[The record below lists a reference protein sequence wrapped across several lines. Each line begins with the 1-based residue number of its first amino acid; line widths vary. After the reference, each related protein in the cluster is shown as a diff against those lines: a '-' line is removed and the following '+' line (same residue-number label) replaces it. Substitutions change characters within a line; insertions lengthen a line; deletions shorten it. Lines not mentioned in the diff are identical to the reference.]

1 LLLLTDEGLL
11 QQRLTDPRW
20 GHWRRYWAQVEGQPS
35 DADLEP
41 LRTGIELQGRPTL
54 PARARPLADLE
65 VAEAA
70 VGERNPPIRVRRFL
84 PLVRRAA
91 WHIHGSGREGLEIE
105 DLVQAGIVAL
115 TECAQRHTGPTED
128 GFAAYAKLRVRGAM
142 VDLVRRSTP
151 LSRSASD
158 RRKLLAGAAQT
169 LTTTLGRAPTE
180 DELAEAMGM
189 TTAAL
194 GELRASSEPM
204 RFEPI
209 DDTYS
214 DSDMAFADDRPDS
227 FELLADEQTRGVV
240 VAAIAGLPERLQRVI
255 QLYFVEELN
264 LAEIAEVLSVSVP
277 RVHQLKAQALDK
289 LRSALGDEF
298 DVL

>member
-1 LLLLTDEGLL
+1 MNHDH
-11 QQRLTDPRW
+11 RSF
-20 GHWRRYWAQVEGQPS
+20 A
-35 DADLEP
+35 A
-41 LRTGIELQGRPTL
+41 
-54 PARARPLADLE
+54 ARAYQGGTAD
-65 VAEAA
+65 
-70 VGERNPPIRVRRFL
+70 RIRRFL
-84 PLVRRAA
+84 PMVRRLA
-91 WHIHGSGREGLEIE
+91 WHVHGSGRAGIEVE
-105 DLVQAGIVAL
+105 DLVQAGLVAL
-115 TECAQRHTGPTED
+115 TECAQKHNAPTED

-151 LSRSASD
+151 LSRAASD
-158 RRKLLAGAAQT
+158 RRRLLAGAAQA
-169 LTTTLGRAPTE
+169 LTTTLGRVPTE

-189 TTAAL
+189 TTAGL
-194 GELRASSEPM
+194 SELRASSEPM

-227 FELLADEQTRGVV
+227 FELLADEQSRTQV

>member
-1 LLLLTDEGLL
+1 MNHDH
-11 QQRLTDPRW
+11 RSF
-20 GHWRRYWAQVEGQPS
+20 A
-35 DADLEP
+35 A
-41 LRTGIELQGRPTL
+41 
-54 PARARPLADLE
+54 ARAYQGGTAD
-65 VAEAA
+65 
-70 VGERNPPIRVRRFL
+70 RIRRFL
-84 PLVRRAA
+84 PMVRRLA
-91 WHIHGSGREGLEIE
+91 WHVHGSGRAGIEVE
-105 DLVQAGIVAL
+105 DLVQAGLVAL
-115 TECAQRHTGPTED
+115 TECAQKHNAPTED

-169 LTTTLGRAPTE
+169 LTATLGRAPSE

-189 TTAAL
+189 TTAGL
-194 GELRASSEPM
+194 SELRASSEPM

-227 FELLADEQTRGVV
+227 FELLADEQSRTQV